1 MFHEETFRS
10 DFSRSTLPPYLILA
24 IVASTLRYS
33 HDPCYKD
40 NLSLASNQFAAQA
53 WRAIL
58 AECFESESGPDYR
71 TVQGTILL
79 AVHQFVGC
87 NYRSAWIRIG
97 MAISIA
103 QSLNLMSEPPDLAIS
118 TREEHRRTLW
128 SIYML
133 DRLGTCGTNRTGLFP
148 DSALRLRLPC
158 PENTFRDGSPN
169 DSPTLKLLNE
179 SPPDQLGNVG
189 AFARVILLT
198 STLSRIAG
206 FSLQQNWQAQMEPPS
221 TQNSEYAQLITRLRS
236 LSTYF
241 DKRQPFDPTN
251 WSSGGREDS
260 NDIALCI
267 FSHIL
272 YHLCYCILQHPFVLK
287 RRHRPGDAPFAGD
300 FLSDSL
306 QKNWQNAQDLT
317 HTLSYA
323 TQKNMPTWSSF
334 YAYCSLV
341 AGTINCL
348 HCLSK
353 DENTQNMSK
362 LAVQMNF
369 LYLERQAKL
378 YANSAQML
386 AALRKFEKDAEA
398 LQHLVD
404 PGDQEHILDEDD
416 AGRLYRLLDYSAQS
430 TRATSEDLSRPGTEL
445 PLLSP
450 SSLDALDLFDLNFTS
465 FDNFTPGM
473 FIGESTQW
481 NLD

>member
-1 MFHEETFRS
+1 MLTSTSEQLAVDTYFKYCHGQPYSMFHEETFRS
-10 DFSRSTLPPYLILA
+10 DFSRSILPPYLILA

-40 NLSLASNQFAAQA
+40 NLSSASNQFAAQA

-58 AECFESESGPDYR
+58 VECFESEKGPDYR

-79 AVHQFVGC
+79 AVHQFVGKLSLGNRAFTQITQLGC

-103 QSLNLMSEPPDLAIS
+103 QSLNLMSEPPNLANS

-169 DSPTLKLLNE
+169 DSPTLKVLDE
-179 SPPDQLGNVG
+179 SPPDQLGNFG
-189 AFARVILLT
+189 ALAKVILLT

-206 FSLQQNWQAQMEPPS
+206 FSLQQSWQAQIEPPW
-221 TQNSEYAQLITRLRS
+221 TQNSEYAKLITRLNS

-241 DKRQPFDPTN
+241 DKRQPFDPTS

-260 NDIALCI
+260 NEIALCI

-287 RRHRPGDAPFAGD
+287 RRHRPNDTPFPSD
-300 FLSDSL
+300 FLSDNL
-306 QKNWQNAQDLT
+306 QKNWQHAQDLT

-323 TQKNMPTWSSF
+323 TQKKMPTWSSF

-348 HCLSK
+348 HCLSTE
-353 DENTQNMSK
+353 ENIQKMSE
-362 LAVQMNF
+362 LAVQMSF
-369 LYLERQAKL
+369 LFLERQAKL
-378 YANSAQML
+378 YRNSAQM
-386 AALRKFEKDAEA
+386 
-398 LQHLVD
+398 V
-404 PGDQEHILDEDD
+404 G
-416 AGRLYRLLDYSAQS
+416 LLM
-430 TRATSEDLSRPGTEL
+430 TI
-445 PLLSP
+445 
-450 SSLDALDLFDLNFTS
+450 SSCNPTYTGS
-465 FDNFTPGM
+465 
-473 FIGESTQW
+473 
-481 NLD
+481 